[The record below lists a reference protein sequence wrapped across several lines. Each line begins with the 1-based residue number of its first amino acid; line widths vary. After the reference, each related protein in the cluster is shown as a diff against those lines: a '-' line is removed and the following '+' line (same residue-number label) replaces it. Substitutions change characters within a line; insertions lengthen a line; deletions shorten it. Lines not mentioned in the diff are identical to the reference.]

1 MSDLFKKSA
10 LIKNNF
16 KTMKVFSSSRFW
28 SLVVVAALG
37 LLTQYGLL
45 PVEIMQALVTVL
57 LGHVGIRTV
66 DRFSE
71 KVGKTVD
78 KEE

>member
-1 MSDLFKKSA
+1 
-10 LIKNNF
+10 
-16 KTMKVFSSSRFW
+16 MKVFSSSRFW
-28 SLVVVAALG
+28 SLVIVAALA
-37 LLTQYGLL
+37 LLAEYQLL
-45 PVEIMQALVTVL
+45 SVEIVQSLVLVL